1 MATTLC
7 EESSNCVYKSRGA
20 PAREISDLRVP
31 PGLCFKTRVVDQTLT
46 WESFFIL
53 MEIKLIFTRKVV
65 HLASFLKG
73 RVFGTQKWPI
83 ILDLLIITFFVTK
96 NPN

>member
-1 MATTLC
+1 
-7 EESSNCVYKSRGA
+7 
-20 PAREISDLRVP
+20 
-31 PGLCFKTRVVDQTLT
+31 
-46 WESFFIL
+46 

-96 NPN
+96 NPNWVALSSITLQYSSPKRITVGFKLTVAHT